1 MYEQFLIYWFSW
13 IIFIIIVFFMNR
25 STFRSFLIIWVLLV
39 LITFPI
45 FVMIKNVQISICLVL
60 LISGAII
67 FYVREKVTI
76 YRLIVTFTIF
86 IGYTGILFWK
96 NITPVWFFMPSFII
110 ISILIVSLMIVLLKQ
125 LHEQISVVLLGVLF
139 GHVFYDLL
147 LIDYSLHNQIGNN
160 AYLVICLTILILIC
174 IHTMKNIYKK
184 CIFLLQGWIS

>member
-45 FVMIKNVQISICLVL
+45 FVMIKNIQISICLVL